1 MQEGKPG
8 TVLRGLRVAA
18 AMRSRKSARI
28 VVIFAIISVPFCS
41 GYGTYTKKMLEK
53 LCILLYHLM
62 CIL

>member
-28 VVIFAIISVPFCS
+28 IVIFAIISVPFRS
-41 GYGTYTKKMLEK
+41 SYSTYTKKCLK
-53 LCILLYHLM
+53 SSAFYYTI
-62 CIL
+62 